1 MKIYHNP
8 RCRKSREGIKF
19 LESKKIN
26 FEVIDYIK
34 NNLSS
39 EQIRNILKKLQLKP
53 IELVR
58 KNEAIWKEKYKGKEF
73 TDDQLIEILSNEPKL
88 IERPIIVTKNWLL
101 LVDLRKYRQ
110 IIIVLMAHL
119 LLHSQQT
126 NS

>member
-8 RCRKSREGIKF
+8 RCRKSREAISY

-34 NNLSS
+34 NKLSS

-58 KNEAIWKEKYKGKEF
+58 KNEAIWKEKYKGKDF

-88 IERPIIVTKNWLL
+88 IERPIIVSEKLAVIGRPAENIDKLL
-101 LVDLRKYRQ
+101 
-110 IIIVLMAHL
+110 
-119 LLHSQQT
+119 
-126 NS
+126 

>member
-8 RCRKSREGIKF
+8 RCRKSREGIKY

-88 IERPIIVTKNWLL
+88 IERPSIVSEKLAVIGRPTENIDKLL
-101 LVDLRKYRQ
+101 
-110 IIIVLMAHL
+110 
-119 LLHSQQT
+119 
-126 NS
+126 

>member
-8 RCRKSREGIKF
+8 RCRKSREGIKY

-39 EQIRNILKKLQLKP
+39 EQIRNILKKLKLKP

-58 KNEAIWKEKYKGKEF
+58 KNEAIWKEKYKGKDF
-73 TDDQLIEILSNEPKL
+73 TDEQLIKILSNEPKL
-88 IERPIIVTKNWLL
+88 IERPIIVYEKLAVIGRPAENIDKLL
-101 LVDLRKYRQ
+101 
-110 IIIVLMAHL
+110 
-119 LLHSQQT
+119 
-126 NS
+126 

>member
-8 RCRKSREGIKF
+8 RCRKSREGIKY
-19 LESKKIN
+19 LDSKKIN

-58 KNEAIWKEKYKGKEF
+58 KNEVIWKEKYKGKDF
-73 TDDQLIEILSNEPKL
+73 TDDQLMKILSNEPKL
-88 IERPIIVTKNWLL
+88 IERPIIVSEKLAVIGRPAENIDKLL
-101 LVDLRKYRQ
+101 
-110 IIIVLMAHL
+110 
-119 LLHSQQT
+119 
-126 NS
+126 

>member
-8 RCRKSREGIKF
+8 RCRKSREGIKY

-39 EQIRNILKKLQLKP
+39 KQIRNILKKLQLKP

-58 KNEAIWKEKYKGKEF
+58 KNEVIWKEKYKGKDF
-73 TDDQLIEILSNEPKL
+73 TDDQLMKILSNEPKL
-88 IERPIIVTKNWLL
+88 IERPIIVSEKLAVIGRPAENIDKLL
-101 LVDLRKYRQ
+101 
-110 IIIVLMAHL
+110 
-119 LLHSQQT
+119 
-126 NS
+126 

>member
-8 RCRKSREGIKF
+8 RCRKSREGIKY

-53 IELVR
+53 IEIVR
-58 KNEAIWKEKYKGKEF
+58 KNEAIWKEKYKR
-73 TDDQLIEILSNEPKL
+73 N
-88 IERPIIVTKNWLL
+88 R
-101 LVDLRKYRQ
+101 
-110 IIIVLMAHL
+110 VLHYK
-119 LLHSQQT
+119 T
-126 NS
+126 V

>member
-8 RCRKSREGIKF
+8 RCRKSREGIKY
-19 LESKKIN
+19 LKIKKIN

-53 IELVR
+53 IEIVR

-88 IERPIIVTKNWLL
+88 IERPMIVSEKLAVIGRHAENIDKLL
-101 LVDLRKYRQ
+101 
-110 IIIVLMAHL
+110 
-119 LLHSQQT
+119 
-126 NS
+126 

>member
-8 RCRKSREGIKF
+8 RCRKSREGIKY

-39 EQIRNILKKLQLKP
+39 EQIKKILKKLQLKP

-58 KNEAIWKEKYKGKEF
+58 KNEVIWKDKYKGKDF
-73 TDDQLIEILSNEPKL
+73 TDDQLMKILSNEPNL
-88 IERPIIVTKNWLL
+88 IESPIIVSEKLAVIGRPAENIDKLL
-101 LVDLRKYRQ
+101 
-110 IIIVLMAHL
+110 
-119 LLHSQQT
+119 
-126 NS
+126 

>member
-8 RCRKSREGIKF
+8 RCRKSREGIKY

-39 EQIRNILKKLQLKP
+39 EQIKKILKKLQLKP

-58 KNEAIWKEKYKGKEF
+58 KNEVIWKEKYKGKDF
-73 TDDQLIEILSNEPKL
+73 TDEQLIKILTNEPKL
-88 IERPIIVTKNWLL
+88 IERPIIVSEKLAVIGRPAENIDKLL
-101 LVDLRKYRQ
+101 
-110 IIIVLMAHL
+110 
-119 LLHSQQT
+119 
-126 NS
+126 

>member
-8 RCRKSREGIKF
+8 RCRKSREGIKY

-26 FEVIDYIK
+26 FEVIEYIK

-58 KNEAIWKEKYKGKEF
+58 KNEAIWKEKYKGKDF
-73 TDDQLIEILSNEPKL
+73 TDDQLIKILSNEPKL
-88 IERPIIVTKNWLL
+88 IERPIIVSEKLAVIGRPAENIDKLL
-101 LVDLRKYRQ
+101 
-110 IIIVLMAHL
+110 
-119 LLHSQQT
+119 
-126 NS
+126 

>member
-8 RCRKSREGIKF
+8 RCRKSREGIKY

-39 EQIRNILKKLQLKP
+39 EQIINILKKLQLKP

-58 KNEAIWKEKYKGKEF
+58 KNEAIWKEKYKGKDF
-73 TDDQLIEILSNEPKL
+73 SDDQLIKILSNEPKL
-88 IERPIIVTKNWLL
+88 IERPIIVSEKLGVIGRPAENIDQLL
-101 LVDLRKYRQ
+101 
-110 IIIVLMAHL
+110 
-119 LLHSQQT
+119 
-126 NS
+126 

>member
-8 RCRKSREGIKF
+8 RCRKSREGIKY

-39 EQIRNILKKLQLKP
+39 DQIKNILKKLQLKP

-58 KNEAIWKEKYKGKEF
+58 KNEVIWKEKYKGKDF
-73 TDDQLIEILSNEPKL
+73 TDDQLMKILSNEPKL
-88 IERPIIVTKNWLL
+88 IERPIIVSEKLAVIGRPAENIDKLL
-101 LVDLRKYRQ
+101 
-110 IIIVLMAHL
+110 
-119 LLHSQQT
+119 
-126 NS
+126 

>member
-8 RCRKSREGIKF
+8 RCRKSREGIKY

-39 EQIRNILKKLQLKP
+39 EQIKNILKKLQLKP

-58 KNEAIWKEKYKGKEF
+58 KNEAIWKEKYKGKDF
-73 TDDQLIEILSNEPKL
+73 TDEQLIKIMSNEPKL
-88 IERPIIVTKNWLL
+88 IERPIIVSEKLAVIGRPAENIDKLL
-101 LVDLRKYRQ
+101 
-110 IIIVLMAHL
+110 
-119 LLHSQQT
+119 
-126 NS
+126 

>member
-8 RCRKSREGIKF
+8 RCRKSREGVKY

-58 KNEAIWKEKYKGKEF
+58 KNEAIWKEKYKGKDF
-73 TDDQLIEILSNEPKL
+73 TDEQLIKILSNEPKL
-88 IERPIIVTKNWLL
+88 IERPIIVYEKLAVIGRPAENIDKLL
-101 LVDLRKYRQ
+101 
-110 IIIVLMAHL
+110 
-119 LLHSQQT
+119 
-126 NS
+126 

>member
-8 RCRKSREGIKF
+8 RCRKSREGIKY

-58 KNEAIWKEKYKGKEF
+58 KNEAIWKEKYKGKDF
-73 TDDQLIEILSNEPKL
+73 SDDQLIKILSNEPKL
-88 IERPIIVTKNWLL
+88 IERPIIVSEKLAVIGRPAENIDKLL
-101 LVDLRKYRQ
+101 
-110 IIIVLMAHL
+110 
-119 LLHSQQT
+119 
-126 NS
+126 

>member
-8 RCRKSREGIKF
+8 RCRKSREGINY

-39 EQIRNILKKLQLKP
+39 EQIINILKKLQLKP

-58 KNEAIWKEKYKGKEF
+58 KNEAIWKEKYKGKDF
-73 TDDQLIEILSNEPKL
+73 TDDQLIKILSNEPKL
-88 IERPIIVTKNWLL
+88 IERPIIVSEKLGVIGRPAENIDKLL
-101 LVDLRKYRQ
+101 
-110 IIIVLMAHL
+110 
-119 LLHSQQT
+119 
-126 NS
+126 

>member
-8 RCRKSREGIKF
+8 RCRKSREGIKY

-39 EQIRNILKKLQLKP
+39 EQIRNILKKLKLKP

-58 KNEAIWKEKYKGKEF
+58 KNEAIWKEKYKAKDF
-73 TDDQLIEILSNEPKL
+73 TDDQLIKILSNEPKL
-88 IERPIIVTKNWLL
+88 IERPIIVYEKLAVIGRPAENIDKLL
-101 LVDLRKYRQ
+101 
-110 IIIVLMAHL
+110 
-119 LLHSQQT
+119 
-126 NS
+126 

>member
-8 RCRKSREGIKF
+8 RCRKSREGIKY

-73 TDDQLIEILSNEPKL
+73 TDEQLIKILSNEPKL
-88 IERPIIVTKNWLL
+88 IERPIIVYEKLAVIGRPAENIDKLL
-101 LVDLRKYRQ
+101 
-110 IIIVLMAHL
+110 
-119 LLHSQQT
+119 
-126 NS
+126 

>member
-8 RCRKSREGIKF
+8 RCRKSREGIKY

-58 KNEAIWKEKYKGKEF
+58 KNEAIWKEKYKGKDF
-73 TDDQLIEILSNEPKL
+73 TDDQLIKILSNEPKL
-88 IERPIIVTKNWLL
+88 IERPIVVSEKLAVIGRPAENIDKLL
-101 LVDLRKYRQ
+101 
-110 IIIVLMAHL
+110 
-119 LLHSQQT
+119 
-126 NS
+126 

>member
-8 RCRKSREGIKF
+8 RCRKSRKGIKY

-58 KNEAIWKEKYKGKEF
+58 KNEAIWKEKYKGKDFSDE
-73 TDDQLIEILSNEPKL
+73 QLIKILSNEPKL
-88 IERPIIVTKNWLL
+88 IERPIIVSEKLAVIGRPAENIDKLL
-101 LVDLRKYRQ
+101 
-110 IIIVLMAHL
+110 
-119 LLHSQQT
+119 
-126 NS
+126 

>member
-8 RCRKSREGIKF
+8 RCRKSREGIKY

-58 KNEAIWKEKYKGKEF
+58 KNEAIWKEKYKGKDF
-73 TDDQLIEILSNEPKL
+73 TDEQLIKILSNEPKL
-88 IERPIIVTKNWLL
+88 IERPIIVSKKSAVIGRPAENIDKLL
-101 LVDLRKYRQ
+101 
-110 IIIVLMAHL
+110 
-119 LLHSQQT
+119 
-126 NS
+126 

>member
-8 RCRKSREGIKF
+8 RCRKSREGVKY

-58 KNEAIWKEKYKGKEF
+58 KNEAIWKEKYKGKDF

-88 IERPIIVTKNWLL
+88 IERPIIVSEKLAVIGRPAENIDKLL
-101 LVDLRKYRQ
+101 
-110 IIIVLMAHL
+110 
-119 LLHSQQT
+119 
-126 NS
+126 

>member
-8 RCRKSREGIKF
+8 RCRKSREGIKY

-58 KNEAIWKEKYKGKEF
+58 KNEAIWKEKYKGKDF
-73 TDDQLIEILSNEPKL
+73 TDPQLIKILSNEPKL
-88 IERPIIVTKNWLL
+88 IERPIIVSEKLAVIGRPAENIDKLL
-101 LVDLRKYRQ
+101 
-110 IIIVLMAHL
+110 
-119 LLHSQQT
+119 
-126 NS
+126 